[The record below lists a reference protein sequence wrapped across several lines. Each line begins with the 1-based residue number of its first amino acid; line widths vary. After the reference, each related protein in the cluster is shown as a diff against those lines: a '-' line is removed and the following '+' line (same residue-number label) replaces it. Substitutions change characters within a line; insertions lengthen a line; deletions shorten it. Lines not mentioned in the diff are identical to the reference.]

1 MVIMQYRSNFQ
12 KFAYFTVKQSNQPI
26 LWIDQHGT
34 ILYVNDATCR
44 LSGFDQNELEGAKV
58 YDLHS
63 DEDIDTWKEQWS
75 RLLENKELSFEK
87 WQPTQSGNWLRVK
100 VMQNLIEMNGKAYS
114 VSIIEDKTE
123 EYAMN
128 KRIEE
133 SERRLATLMSNLPG
147 MAYRCHNDENW
158 TMEFVSEGCKKLTGY
173 DSEDLTWN
181 RVLSYNS
188 LIIPEDR
195 EMVKKEVDQKI
206 KNRQPFEIK
215 YRIRKPSGKIRWV
228 WERGTAV
235 PDDNDQ
241 LTAIEGFITDITDI
255 KHAEQELIEKEQ
267 ALRKLKDQ
275 LEEETI
281 YLREEIKLNSNFEE
295 IISRSDVFK
304 KVLRQV
310 EQVAA
315 TDTTVLIQGET
326 GTGKELIARALHNN
340 SKRSRRSLVTVN
352 CAALPSEIIE
362 SELFGHEKGAFT
374 GAYTR
379 KIGRFELAD
388 QGTIFLDE
396 IGEMPMDLQTKILR
410 VLQEGEFQRLGS
422 SETIHVDTRVI
433 AATNRDLEKAVIN
446 GEFREDLYYRLN
458 VFPIQVPPLR
468 ERKEDIPLLINY
480 FIKKYAAKTGRQIK
494 ETSQKVLDRLMEYD
508 WPGNIRELEN
518 IIERAVILGNNGR
531 ITIGSW
537 IPENKKMVQKT
548 ILTLEENERQ
558 HILRAL
564 KATNWRVS
572 GEKGAARLLDM
583 KRTTLEARMKKLGIT
598 RPS

>member
-1 MVIMQYRSNFQ
+1 MRHQSNFQ
-12 KFAYFTVKQSNQPI
+12 KLSHYTVKQSNQPI
-26 LWIDQHGT
+26 LWIDHEGT
-34 ILYVNDATCR
+34 ILHVNDAACR
-44 LSGFDQNELEGAKV
+44 LSGFDHEQLEGAKV
-58 YDLHS
+58 YDLHT
-63 DEDIDTWKEQWS
+63 DENIDTWKDQWS
-75 RLLENKELSFEK
+75 RLLEQKKLSFEK
-87 WQPTQSGNWLRVK
+87 WQPTRKGTWLRLK
-100 VMQNLIEMNGKAYS
+100 VMQNLIEMDGQAYS
-114 VSIIEDKTE
+114 VSIIEDRTE
-123 EYAMN
+123 EYAME
-128 KRIEE
+128 KKVQE

-147 MAYRCHNDENW
+147 MAYRCLRDENW

-173 DSEDLTWN
+173 ASADLTGN

-188 LIIPEDR
+188 IIIPEDR
-195 EMVKKEVDQKI
+195 AMVKKQVSESLAHFQY
-206 KNRQPFEIK
+206 FEIK
-215 YRIRKPSGKIRWV
+215 YRIRQPSGEIRWV

-235 PDDNDQ
+235 PDDTDQ
-241 LTAIEGFITDITDI
+241 LTAIEGFVTDITDI

-281 YLREEIKLNSNFEE
+281 YLREEIKLSSNFEE
-295 IISRSDVFK
+295 IISRSEVFR

-315 TDTTVLIQGET
+315 TDSTVLIQGET

-340 SKRSRRSLVTVN
+340 SDRSNRSLVTVN
-352 CAALPSEIIE
+352 CAALPSEMIE

-379 KIGRFELAD
+379 KIGRFELAH

-396 IGEMPMDLQTKILR
+396 IGEMPLNLQTKILR
-410 VLQEGEFQRLGS
+410 ALQEGEFQRLGS
-422 SETIHVDTRVI
+422 SETLHVDTRVI
-433 AATNRDLEKAVIN
+433 AATNRDLEKAIKK

-458 VFPIQVPPLR
+458 VFPMNVPPLR
-468 ERKEDIPLLINY
+468 ERKEDIPLLINH

-494 ETSQKVLDRLMEYD
+494 ETSQKVMDRLVEYD

-518 IIERAVILGNNGR
+518 IIERAVILSNNGR

-537 IPENKKMVQKT
+537 IPENKKMVQKN

-558 HILRAL
+558 HILKAL

-572 GEKGAARLLDM
+572 GEKGAAKLLDM

>member
-1 MVIMQYRSNFQ
+1 ME
-12 KFAYFTVKQSNQPI
+12 K
-26 LWIDQHGT
+26 
-34 ILYVNDATCR
+34 
-44 LSGFDQNELEGAKV
+44 KV
-58 YDLHS
+58 
-63 DEDIDTWKEQWS
+63 Q
-75 RLLENKELSFEK
+75 
-87 WQPTQSGNWLRVK
+87 
-100 VMQNLIEMNGKAYS
+100 
-114 VSIIEDKTE
+114 
-123 EYAMN
+123 
-128 KRIEE
+128 E

-147 MAYRCHNDENW
+147 MAYRCLRDENW

-173 DSEDLTWN
+173 ASADLTGN

-188 LIIPEDR
+188 IIIPEDR
-195 EMVKKEVDQKI
+195 AMVKKQVSESLAHFQY
-206 KNRQPFEIK
+206 FEIK
-215 YRIRKPSGKIRWV
+215 YRIRQPSGEIRWV

-235 PDDNDQ
+235 PDDTDQ
-241 LTAIEGFITDITDI
+241 LTAIEGFVTDITDI

-281 YLREEIKLNSNFEE
+281 YLREEIKLSSNFEE
-295 IISRSDVFK
+295 IISRSEVFR

-315 TDTTVLIQGET
+315 TDSTVLIQGET

-340 SKRSRRSLVTVN
+340 SDRSNRSLVTVN
-352 CAALPSEIIE
+352 CAALPSEMIE

-379 KIGRFELAD
+379 KIGRFELAH

-396 IGEMPMDLQTKILR
+396 IGEMPLNLQTKILR
-410 VLQEGEFQRLGS
+410 ALQEGEFQRLGS
-422 SETIHVDTRVI
+422 SETLHVDTRVI
-433 AATNRDLEKAVIN
+433 AATNRDLEKAIKK

-458 VFPIQVPPLR
+458 VFPMNVPPLR
-468 ERKEDIPLLINY
+468 ERKEDIPLLINH

-494 ETSQKVLDRLMEYD
+494 ETSQKVMDRLVEYD

-518 IIERAVILGNNGR
+518 IIERAVILSNNGR

-537 IPENKKMVQKT
+537 IPENKKMVQKN

-558 HILRAL
+558 HILKAL

-572 GEKGAARLLDM
+572 GEKGAAKLLDM